1 MKQTPPGSQIDRISI
16 QGFRSIK
23 SCNLQ
28 LRGINILIGANG
40 AGKSNF
46 ISVFSMIQQIFEKR
60 LQNYVTYNG
69 GPDALLWYG
78 RKETEKLS
86 VGIYFGNNGY
96 GFDLKPTR
104 DNQLMFED
112 EWFSWDMLNEKRS
125 LGTGHLES
133 RYESGTGTHID
144 EYVLAHVHQWKIY
157 HFHDTSDTAKIKQ
170 INNIN
175 DNMALNQDGSNLAA
189 YLFMMKILFPNNYQ
203 RIRKVIQLAAPFFD
217 DFQLRPK
224 PENTDR
230 IELEWRS
237 THSER
242 LFKASDMSDGT
253 LRYICLATLL
263 LQPTENIPETILIEE
278 PEIGLHPYA
287 IALLAA
293 LIKSVAIDKQII
305 VSTQSA
311 LFLSEFETKDIIIV
325 DWKDDASYFHRLED
339 DEELQTWIAQDY
351 SLGELWEK
359 NIFGGRPQ

>member
-133 RYESGTGTHID
+133 RMSPVPEHISMSMCWHMFTSGKSI
-144 EYVLAHVHQWKIY
+144 
-157 HFHDTSDTAKIKQ
+157 TSMIRVTRQK
-170 INNIN
+170 
-175 DNMALNQDGSNLAA
+175 SN
-189 YLFMMKILFPNNYQ
+189 K
-203 RIRKVIQLAAPFFD
+203 
-217 DFQLRPK
+217 
-224 PENTDR
+224 
-230 IELEWRS
+230 S
-237 THSER
+237 
-242 LFKASDMSDGT
+242 
-253 LRYICLATLL
+253 
-263 LQPTENIPETILIEE
+263 TILTTIW
-278 PEIGLHPYA
+278 H
-287 IALLAA
+287 
-293 LIKSVAIDKQII
+293 
-305 VSTQSA
+305 
-311 LFLSEFETKDIIIV
+311 
-325 DWKDDASYFHRLED
+325 
-339 DEELQTWIAQDY
+339 
-351 SLGELWEK
+351 
-359 NIFGGRPQ
+359 